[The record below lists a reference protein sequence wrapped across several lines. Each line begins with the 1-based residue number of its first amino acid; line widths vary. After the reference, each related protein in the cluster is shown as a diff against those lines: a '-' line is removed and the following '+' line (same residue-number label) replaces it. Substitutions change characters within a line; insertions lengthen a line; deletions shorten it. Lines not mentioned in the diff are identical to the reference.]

1 MAIRGRLWRMTICGE
16 HLILRRPPTRLS
28 HDKLLWTIEND
39 IVHGCDR
46 PATLGLARRRHST
59 SIHASLWSPT
69 NSITTTPL
77 LGYPLK
83 SGLDGNHRWQ
93 RCYSSSSS
101 SSSSS
106 RYNHYET
113 LGIAQDATPQEIK
126 KGTIF
131 GVDCFLLH
139 LPYFFYK
146 SPPPPKSA
154 PLFFS

>member
-16 HLILRRPPTRLS
+16 HLILRRPPSRLS

-59 SIHASLWSPT
+59 SIHATLWSPS

-139 LPYFFYK
+139 LPYFF
-146 SPPPPKSA
+146 
-154 PLFFS
+154 